1 MQVRRTPG
9 DSIQETFMASRNQKA
24 TASRKSAAAA
34 PMPLSAT
41 AEPSGFALAQEQMQ
55 SLMVL
60 ADLVLKRAEELRLCQ
75 LEAAQQARKRRDK
88 ARADVASAGNPTEL
102 LNVQAEML
110 HDDLESAG
118 QYWQRMASICT
129 AAQAETIEHITRSAA
144 QIGRVA
150 ATAASSAATATPIKL
165 VEATAEKA
173 DGVDP
178 TQAWNRWVD
187 LGKQWSDML
196 YRTEAALH

>member
-150 ATAASSAATATPIKL
+150 ATAASSAAAATPTKL

-173 DGVDP
+173 DGADP

>member
-1 MQVRRTPG
+1 
-9 DSIQETFMASRNQKA
+9 MASRNQKT
-24 TASRKSAAAA
+24 TASRTSSPQESIPMLDAAAA
-34 PMPLSAT
+34 
-41 AEPSGFALAQEQMQ
+41 SGFALAQQQMQ
-55 SLMVL
+55 SLMAL
-60 ADLVLKRAEELRLCQ
+60 ADLVLKRAEELRRCQ
-75 LEAAQQARKRRDK
+75 LDAAQQARKRHDK

-110 HDDLESAG
+110 RDDLESAS

-129 AAQAETIEHITRSAA
+129 AAQAETLEHMTRSAA
-144 QIGRVA
+144 QLGRA
-150 ATAASSAATATPIKL
+150 ATQATAADGAEAAPAKPDG
-165 VEATAEKA
+165 A
-173 DGVDP
+173 DA

>member
-1 MQVRRTPG
+1 
-9 DSIQETFMASRNQKA
+9 MASRNQKT
-24 TASRKSAAAA
+24 TASRTSTPQESIPMLDAAA
-34 PMPLSAT
+34 S
-41 AEPSGFALAQEQMQ
+41 SGFALAQQQMQ
-55 SLMVL
+55 SLMAL
-60 ADLVLKRAEELRLCQ
+60 ADLVLKRAEELRRCQ
-75 LEAAQQARKRRDK
+75 LDAAQQARKRHDK

-110 HDDLESAG
+110 RDDLESAS

-129 AAQAETIEHITRSAA
+129 AAQAETLEHMTRSAA
-144 QIGRVA
+144 QLGRA
-150 ATAASSAATATPIKL
+150 ATQATAADGAEAAPAKPDG
-165 VEATAEKA
+165 A
-173 DGVDP
+173 DA

>member
-1 MQVRRTPG
+1 
-9 DSIQETFMASRNQKA
+9 MASRNQKA
-24 TASRKSAAAA
+24 AASRASTPAASI
-34 PMPLSAT
+34 PLLAT
-41 AEPSGFALAQEQMQ
+41 TEASGFALAQEQMQ

-60 ADLVLKRAEELRLCQ
+60 ADLVLKRAEELRQCQ
-75 LEAAQQARKRRDK
+75 LETAQQARRRHDK

-110 HDDLESAG
+110 RDDLENAS

-144 QIGRVA
+144 QFGRVA
-150 ATAASSAATATPIKL
+150 ASAASATAAAPVLKVAASAAPETDG
-165 VEATAEKA
+165 A
-173 DGVDP
+173 DP
-178 TQAWNRWVD
+178 AQAWNRWVD